1 MELNQ
6 QMVIDMAKA
15 IAGKQAMQSPSIGA
29 LAKALAAAQAE
40 LQPATKNSQNPFLKN
55 KYADIT
61 AVYTAIRSVLPAHGL
76 AVVQT
81 MIPAEKGFV
90 AVRTTLLHESGEWIA
105 GEIAMP
111 CQSDKGGIGPQ
122 QVGSAITYARRY
134 SLSAIVGVV
143 SEDDDDAEAAQKS
156 HRQQVQQTRQQAKAN
171 NPNPMT
177 PDQLKALM
185 TALSKKHGDNRKAYL
200 QEMSDF
206 VQRPLTSCNDL
217 TKDEVSQYLEAVNA
231 NNNEYAEAI

>member
-1 MELNQ
+1 
-6 QMVIDMAKA
+6 
-15 IAGKQAMQSPSIGA
+15 MQSQTIGA
-29 LAKALAAAQAE
+29 LAKALASAQAE

-55 KYADIT
+55 RYADIT
-61 AVYTAIRSVLPAHGL
+61 AVYTAIRSVLPSHGL

-105 GEIAMP
+105 GEISMP

-143 SEDDDDAEAAQKS
+143 SEDDDDAEAAQKA
-156 HRQQVQQTRQQAKAN
+156 HRQQVQQTRQQARAA

-177 PDQLKALM
+177 DSQLRALM
-185 TALSKKHGDNRKAYL
+185 AELSRKYGDDRKAYL
-200 QEMSDF
+200 QEMASF
-206 VQRPLTSCNDL
+206 VGRQLTSCNDL
-217 TKDEVSQYLEAVNA
+217 TKDEVSQYLDIINKEREAA
-231 NNNEYAEAI
+231 

>member
-1 MELNQ
+1 ME
-6 QMVIDMAKA
+6 
-15 IAGKQAMQSPSIGA
+15 MQSQTIGA
-29 LAKALAAAQAE
+29 LAKALASAQAE

-55 KYADIT
+55 RYADIS

-76 AVVQT
+76 SVVQT
-81 MIPAEKGFV
+81 MLPAERGYV
-90 AVRTTLLHESGEWIA
+90 SVRTTLLHESGEWIA
-105 GEIAMP
+105 GEISMP

-143 SEDDDDAEAAQKS
+143 SEDDDDAEAAQRA

-177 PDQLKALM
+177 DAQLKALM
-185 TALSKKHGDNRKAYL
+185 AALSKKFNGDRTKYL
-200 QEMSDF
+200 AEMSNF
-206 VQRPLTSCNDL
+206 TGRQLTSCNDL
-217 TKDEVSQYLEAVNA
+217 TKDEVASYLGACQDGLMEQTIM
-231 NNNEYAEAI
+231 EEAI